1 MRHLIFGG
9 RSPIALAISKL
20 LIENGSEVHLAT
32 RSIDTQL
39 RDVANE
45 LKISHLHECDLH
57 DSQSAVALATQVDG
71 MTNGLN
77 GIAFL
82 HRYRSDKQ
90 DPIEQYAVEVYTPY
104 QILESLANAHR
115 SVELTAVLTSSP
127 AATSVVSDQNF
138 QYHASKAATEQLIRF
153 ASVRFAKNKLRTNG
167 INPGAFVFKE
177 RATEYYENNPQILEI
192 AENAVPLGRIAT
204 VDEIARVVVFLMSE
218 SSSFINGQILNIDGG
233 RSNSAR

>member
-71 MTNGLN
+71 MTNSLN